1 VTPGPRESNDEAV
14 LATGFSRALRA
25 AGLDAPP
32 SATIDF
38 ALALGLLGIT
48 RPEHVFW
55 AGRACFC
62 RRPDDADL
70 YVATFVAYFGHAGV
84 TLPGGRLSTEPRSS
98 LPALAMASGG
108 EPPPADRSDDFR
120 DPVPPVR
127 AAYGAAEILR
137 TKDFGDC
144 TEAELAEVTR
154 FMAQVRRRPPRRR
167 SRRLVVAR
175 RPGRGTLD
183 VRRTMRSS
191 LASQGDPFRLRR
203 RVRGTR
209 PRRLVLLLDV
219 SGSMGPYTPALL
231 HFAHALVLTHRGAE
245 VFTVGTRCTRV
256 TRELAWRDT
265 DAALR
270 RVAVAAPDLEGG
282 TRLGEGLA
290 SFNRAWGMSGLAR
303 GAIVV
308 VCSDGW
314 ERGDPSVL
322 ADEMERLS
330 LVAHRIIWAN
340 PLKGAEGYE
349 PLTRGMR
356 AALPHVD
363 EFVSGH
369 SLEALEGLFEVISK

>member
-1 VTPGPRESNDEAV
+1 MTADPSGLNDAAA

-38 ALALGLLGIT
+38 AQALGLLGIA

-55 AGRACFC
+55 AGHACFC
-62 RRPDDADL
+62 AGPDDADL
-70 YVATFVAYFGHAGV
+70 YVATFVAYFGHVGV
-84 TLPGGRLSTEPRSS
+84 TLPGGRLTTVPSAPVPHR
-98 LPALAMASGG
+98 AVASGA
-108 EPPPADRSDDFR
+108 EPPPAGPGDVTRGPAS
-120 DPVPPVR
+120 PVR

-137 TKDFGDC
+137 TKDFGIC

-154 FMAQVRRRPPRRR
+154 LMALVRRRPPRRQ

-175 RPGRGTLD
+175 PSGRGTLD

-191 LASQGDPFRLRR
+191 LASQGDPVRLRR

-219 SGSMGPYTPALL
+219 SGSMGPYTPGLL
-231 HFAHALVLTHRGAE
+231 RFAHALVLTHRGAE

-256 TRELAWRDT
+256 TRELTWRDT

-270 RVAVAAPDLEGG
+270 RAAGAAPDLEGG

-290 SFNRAWGMSGLAR
+290 SFNRAWGMCGLAR
-303 GAIVV
+303 GAIVA

-330 LVAHRIIWAN
+330 RVAHRIIWAN
-340 PLKGAEGYE
+340 PLKGSEGYE
-349 PLTRGMR
+349 PLTRGMQ

-369 SLEALEGLFEVISK
+369 SLEALEGLFEVISQ

>member
-1 VTPGPRESNDEAV
+1 MNPGPSGTGDGAV

-62 RRPDDADL
+62 RGPDDADL

-84 TLPGGRLSTEPRSS
+84 PLPGGRLITRPRSP
-98 LPALAMASGG
+98 LPVLALASGG
-108 EPPPADRSDDFR
+108 EPPPSDRSDGFR
-120 DPVPPVR
+120 EPVR

-137 TKDFGDC
+137 RKDFGSC

-154 FMAQVRRRPPRRR
+154 LMAQVRRHPPRRQ
-167 SRRLVVAR
+167 SRRLVAAR
-175 RPGRGTLD
+175 RPGRGILD

-191 LASQGDPFRLRR
+191 LASQGDPVRLRR

-231 HFAHALVLTHRGAE
+231 RFAHALVLTHRGAE

-270 RVAVAAPDLEGG
+270 RVAGAAPDLEGG
-282 TRLGEGLA
+282 TRLGEGLG
-290 SFNRAWGMSGLAR
+290 SFNRAWGTSGLAR

-322 ADEMERLS
+322 ADEMARLS
-330 LVAHRIIWAN
+330 RVAHRIIWAN
-340 PLKGAEGYE
+340 PLKGSEGYE
-349 PLTRGMR
+349 PLTRGMQ
-356 AALPHVD
+356 AALPHTD

-369 SLEALEGLFEVISK
+369 SLEALEGLFEVIAR

>member
-1 VTPGPRESNDEAV
+1 MTPEPRGSNDEAV

-62 RRPDDADL
+62 RGPDDADL
-70 YVATFVAYFGHAGV
+70 YVATFVTYFGHVGM
-84 TLPGGRLSTEPRSS
+84 TLPSGRISTPPRSP
-98 LPALAMASGG
+98 LPALAVSSSG
-108 EPPPADRSDDFR
+108 EPPVERSEDFR

-127 AAYGAAEILR
+127 AAYGAVETLR
-137 TKDFGDC
+137 TKDFGNC

-154 FMAQVRRRPPRRR
+154 LMAQVRRRPPCRQ
-167 SRRLVVAR
+167 SRRLVVTR
-175 RPGRGTLD
+175 RSGRGTLD

-191 LASQGDPFRLRR
+191 LSSQGDPFRLRR

-219 SGSMGPYTPALL
+219 SGSMGPYVPALL
-231 HFAHALVLTHRGAE
+231 RFAHALVLTHHGAE

-256 TRELAWRDT
+256 TRELAWRDA

-270 RVAVAAPDLEGG
+270 RVAAAAPDLEGG

-290 SFNRAWGMSGLAR
+290 SFNGAWGMSGMAR
-303 GAIVV
+303 GAIIV

-314 ERGDPSVL
+314 ERADPSLL
-322 ADEMERLS
+322 ADEMARLAR
-330 LVAHRIIWAN
+330 VAHRIIWAN
-340 PLKGAEGYE
+340 PLKGSEGYE
-349 PLTRGMR
+349 PLTRGMQ

-363 EFVSGH
+363 QFVSGH
-369 SLEALEGLFEVISK
+369 SLEALEGLFEVISQ

>member
-1 VTPGPRESNDEAV
+1 MTIGPRESNDEAM
-14 LATGFSRALRA
+14 LATGFSRALRV

-48 RPEHVFW
+48 RPELVFW

-62 RRPDDADL
+62 RGPDDSEL
-70 YVATFVAYFGHAGV
+70 YVATFVAYFGQAGMSP
-84 TLPGGRLSTEPRSS
+84 PGGRLTREPPSPV
-98 LPALAMASGG
+98 PALAGTSRGAA
-108 EPPPADRSDDFR
+108 PPSERQDEFGHL
-120 DPVPPVR
+120 VPPVR

-137 TKDFGDC
+137 TKDFGVC
-144 TEAELAEVTR
+144 TEEELAEVTR
-154 FMAQVRRRPPRRR
+154 LMAQVRRRPPRRQ

-175 RPGRGTLD
+175 RTGRGVLD

-191 LASQGDPFRLRR
+191 LASQGDPVRLRR
-203 RVRGTR
+203 RVQGTR

-219 SGSMGPYTPALL
+219 SGSMRPYTPALL
-231 HFAHALVLTHRGAE
+231 RFAHALVLTHRGAE

-256 TRELAWRDT
+256 TRELAWHDT

-270 RVAVAAPDLEGG
+270 RVAEAAPDLEGG
-282 TRLGEGLA
+282 TRLGAGLG

-314 ERGDPSVL
+314 ERGDPSAL
-322 ADEMERLS
+322 AGEMARLS
-330 LVAHRIIWAN
+330 RVTHRIIWAN
-340 PLKGAEGYE
+340 PLKGSEGYE
-349 PLTRGMR
+349 PLTRGMQ
-356 AALPHVD
+356 AALPYVD

-369 SLEALEGLFEVISK
+369 SLEALEGLFEVISQ